1 MLDNSFGIFH
11 NVSPRFQW
19 SELDVTFQS
28 DDRFFGLANYDAMLA
43 SKMTPVGRMKI
54 KNAFLLLFSE
64 RVSEQRNLD
73 ILRSARLRALDMQ
86 MLIHCSFYPLQ
97 VFYFLLNANAIKVL
111 YTHLWASTFSNPL
124 AHLPSTSPQLLLQP
138 FKTAMSNWKLL
149 WDEIKSS
156 SLERGEWNRLGFQR
170 TAEGYFEA
178 VKEVAESFE
187 RRGGG
192 VDGIQSDCEKGVHL
206 RKILSF

>member
-19 SELDVTFQS
+19 SELDVPFQT
-28 DDRFFGLANYDAMLA
+28 DDRFFRFANHDAMLA
-43 SKMTPVGRMKI
+43 SKMNPVRRMKI
-54 KNAFLLLFSE
+54 KDAFLLLFSE
-64 RVSEQRNLD
+64 RASEERNLGL
-73 ILRSARLRALDMQ
+73 LRSARLTALDMQ
-86 MLIHCSFYPLQ
+86 MLIHRSFILIYQLFPT
-97 VFYFLLNANAIKVL
+97 LNANATKVL

-124 AHLPSTSPQLLLQP
+124 AHLPSTSRQLLLQP

-156 SLERGEWNRLGFQR
+156 SLEKGEWNKLGFQR

-187 RRGGG
+187 RRGG
-192 VDGIQSDCEKGVHL
+192 VEGIKSDCEKGMHL